1 MTNSTDTET
10 PQAPRGSTGTET
22 PHVPRGLGALFAGGG
37 LIGLVA
43 SYVLTHDKL
52 ELLKNPA
59 FVPSCD
65 FSSVLSCTNVMK
77 SGQSSAFG
85 FPNPLLGLI
94 GFSIVITLGVLLVAK
109 VDFPEWIWAGLQV
122 GVGFSIGFVFWLQYQ
137 SLYQISALCPW
148 CMVVWS
154 VTIPIFLYVTLRN
167 LRAWIPGNPVVEF
180 LRNWHALILILWYIA
195 IAAAIFFR
203 FYA

>member
-1 MTNSTDTET
+1 MTNSV
-10 PQAPRGSTGTET
+10 GTGT
-22 PHVPRGLGALFAGGG
+22 PHLPRGLGALFAGGG

-65 FSSVLSCTNVMK
+65 FGSVLSCTNVMK

-94 GFSIVITLGVLLVAK
+94 GFSVVITLGVLLMAK
-109 VDFPEWIWAGLQV
+109 VDFPEWIWAGLQA
-122 GVGFSIGFVFWLQYQ
+122 GAGFSIAFVFWLQYQ

-195 IAAAIFFR
+195 IATAIFFR